1 MVSAE
6 KFTCMQEDKVI
17 EGVLCF
23 PEEFDESKKYGVVIL
38 SHGFISNY
46 IEAIPYCEY
55 LSEIGYI
62 TVCFNFHEGVN
73 MSITSEINEL
83 IAVKAYIQ
91 SLEYVD
97 VKNIVLM
104 GFSQGGL
111 VSGLTAAQCKDEIA
125 KLIMVYPALCIPD
138 HARRGKLGG
147 GTYDV
152 NDVPETIDCGR
163 IVIGKEFHEDVVDK
177 DVYLELTAYKG
188 PVLILHGTADNLVE
202 YTYSMHA
209 QKMYEEGQCHLQIIE
224 NAGHGFNKEERESVC
239 ASIKAFLEEKK
250 EILTINI
257 FITDCE
263 GENVE
268 EKFINKVYFTGYC
281 DNELFKGTV
290 VQGGCDTQEYQDE
303 QLISMHAEYTLV
315 GLDSENKKSYIHIVN
330 EKVGDEWKPVLHTNS
345 NVLKWMNE
353 TDFTAVLEHYP
364 YGPKVRIFMN

>member
-1 MVSAE
+1 MVQAE
-6 KFTCMQEDKVI
+6 KFTCMQNDKEI
-17 EGVLCF
+17 EGILCF
-23 PEEFDESKKYGVVIL
+23 PEEFDESKKYGVVIV

-55 LSEIGYI
+55 FAEAGYI
-62 TVCFNFHEGVN
+62 AVCFNFHEGTK
-73 MSITSEINEL
+73 MSISSEVSEL
-83 IAVKAYIQ
+83 MTVKNYMQ
-91 SLEYVD
+91 SKEYVD
-97 VKNIVLM
+97 VKNIILM

-111 VSGLTAAQCKDEIA
+111 VSGLTAAKCKDEIA

-152 NDVPETIDCGR
+152 NDVPECIDCGR
-163 IVIGKEFHEDVVDK
+163 TIIGKGYHEDVVNK

-188 PVLILHGTADNLVE
+188 PVLILHGTADTIVD
-202 YTYSMHA
+202 YTYSIHA

-224 NAGHGFNKEERESVC
+224 NAGHGFDEAQRESVL
-239 ASIKAFLEEKK
+239 ASIKQFFEKRK
-250 EILTINI
+250 EVLTINI
-257 FITDCE
+257 LITDCE

-290 VQGGCDTQEYQDE
+290 VQGGCDTQEYEQDT
-303 QLISMHAEYTLV
+303 LISMKAEYTLL

-345 NVLKWMNE
+345 NALKWMND
-353 TDFTAVLEHYP
+353 TDFTAVLEHSP
-364 YGPKVRIFMN
+364 CGPKVRIFAK